1 MEGVTEVEI
10 GLMIL
15 EEAGHPDRT
24 AHVTIGVQRLV
35 VPVAHGEVEML
46 TPGWTSSHEIS
57 VLASIS

>member
-1 MEGVTEVEI
+1 
-10 GLMIL
+10 MIL
-15 EEAGHPDRT
+15 EEAGHPNRT

-57 VLASIS
+57 VIASIS